1 MPVLNYS
8 RNIGLQVIPASH
20 LIDDRKIK
28 RISMK
33 TGYNKVKK
41 FSDSHKLG
49 FPYAPKKLYLGS
61 TLEKQKK

>member
-49 FPYAPKKLYLGS
+49 FPYAPKKIISGVDLR
-61 TLEKQKK
+61 KAKK